1 MKVQYFSSG
10 IKVVERQIS
19 TVKKL
24 MMLKFGASTLHQSDG
39 SEEGLLLEMMPSLSF
54 YSGNSTIIN
63 MFDNIT
69 FLI

>member
-1 MKVQYFSSG
+1 MKLQYFSSG
-10 IKVVERQIS
+10 IKVVEGQIS
-19 TVKKL
+19 TAKKF
-24 MMLKFGASTLHQSDG
+24 MMLKFRASTLHQSDG
-39 SEEGLLLEMMPSLSF
+39 SDERLILEMLPSLSF